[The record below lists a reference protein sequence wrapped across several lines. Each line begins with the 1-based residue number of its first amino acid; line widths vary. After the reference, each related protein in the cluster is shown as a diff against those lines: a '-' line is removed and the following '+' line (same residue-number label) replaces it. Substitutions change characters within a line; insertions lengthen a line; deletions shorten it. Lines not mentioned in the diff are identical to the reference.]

1 MPEMPEVETI
11 GRQLGQALKGK
22 KIERVLVSLPGMVK
36 ASLGKFKKAVKGAK
50 IEGVERRAKLLFIK
64 LSGGNYLVIHLK
76 LSGQLI
82 FNGEVGKHSHIV
94 YSFTDGSCLIHNDL
108 RKFGFVKL
116 ISEKDLGNFFDEM
129 NFGPEPLDKSFSFN
143 LFKERIEKRKK
154 SVIKTLLMDQK
165 FIAGIGNIYA
175 CEILFSAGVLPDR
188 KAGTL
193 KEKELKAIYE
203 AIKNVLSLALK
214 KKGSSDRDYLDA
226 YGRKGGY
233 MPLAKVYQREGEDC
247 RVCGEKIKRVKTGS
261 RSSYFCPRCQR

>member
-11 GRQLGQALKGK
+11 GRQLGRALKGK
-22 KIERVLVSLPGMVK
+22 RIERVLVSLPGMVK

-129 NFGPEPLDKSFSFN
+129 NFGPEPLDKNFSYE

-188 KAGTL
+188 KTETL
-193 KEKELKAIYE
+193 KEKEVKAIYE

-214 KKGSSDRDYLDA
+214 KRGASDRDYVDA

-247 RVCGEKIKRVKTGS
+247 RFCGEKIKRVKTGS
-261 RSSYFCPRCQR
+261 RSSYFCSKCQI